1 MNGYNRSA
9 DSETSS
15 DMSDT
20 EYDESQIPTRRH
32 GSAPPQRRNHS
43 PAARGVLV
51 IGEGPMAGVET
62 ARMRGNS
69 EENRDGDPSAT
80 DGDPN
85 ANQGRPPDS
94 DA

>member
-1 MNGYNRSA
+1 MV
-9 DSETSS
+9 
-15 DMSDT
+15 
-20 EYDESQIPTRRH
+20 QH
-32 GSAPPQRRNHS
+32 RRNVVTT
-43 PAARGVLV
+43 AVLV

-62 ARMRGNS
+62 ARMRGNP

-94 DA
+94 DVRVHRSVHLRNEFHFSGVHGAMNRSGSRAK